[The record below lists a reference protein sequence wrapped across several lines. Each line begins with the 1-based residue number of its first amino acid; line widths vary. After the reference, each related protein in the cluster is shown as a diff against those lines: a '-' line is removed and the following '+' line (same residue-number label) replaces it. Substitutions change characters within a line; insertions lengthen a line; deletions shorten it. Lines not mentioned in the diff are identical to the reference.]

1 MGLFSP
7 NQSKLKQIE
16 LQNIIF
22 GTEEKKLMVSQE
34 FLDDMTK
41 AYVTKRMKNVNK
53 MSEFIV
59 ATKSPKKFFM
69 AYDSLIKDIDELI
82 NLEKY
87 YTFKKPVPT
96 EFKKEINDKISRYT
110 ENMIN
115 RAWKNANKQNKFQV
129 DGKRDPVLYGPFLDE
144 MLEFQDR
151 YSPLQLDLIDGF
163 YQSVYDDSFLNP
175 KVVEEEVPE
184 EEIAEEAAAAA
195 AAENAEG
202 GENQAADAGFSIDI
216 GGDND
221 DGFVEEQFVT
231 MNE

>member
-7 NQSKLKQIE
+7 NQNKLKQIE

-22 GTEEKKLMVSQE
+22 GTEEKKLMVSPE
-34 FLDDMTK
+34 FLDEMTK

-59 ATKSPKKFFM
+59 ATKSPRKFFT

-96 EFKKEINDKISRYT
+96 EFKREINDKIPRYT

-115 RAWKNANKQNKFQV
+115 RAWKDANKQNKFQP
-129 DGKRDPVLYGPFLDE
+129 DGKREPVLYGPFLDE
-144 MLEFQDR
+144 MLEFRDR
-151 YSPLQLDLIDGF
+151 YSPLQLDLIDNF

-175 KVVEEEVPE
+175 KVVEEVPE
-184 EEIAEEAAAAA
+184 EENE
-195 AAENAEG
+195 AAENAEVA
-202 GENQAADAGFSIDI
+202 EAAADTPAEDDG
-216 GGDND
+216 

-231 MNE
+231 LNE

>member
-34 FLDDMTK
+34 FLDEMTK
-41 AYVTKRMKNVNK
+41 AYVTKRMRNVNK
-53 MSEFIV
+53 MSEYIV
-59 ATKSPKKFFM
+59 ATKSPRKFFT

-82 NLEKY
+82 GLEKY

-96 EFKKEINDKISRYT
+96 EFKKEINDKIPRYT

-115 RAWKNANKQNKFQV
+115 RAWKNANKQNKFQA

-151 YSPLQLDLIDGF
+151 YSSLQLDLIDGF

-175 KVVEEEVPE
+175 KAEEVPE
-184 EEIAEEAAAAA
+184 EETAEATAE
-195 AAENAEG
+195 AAENTEG
-202 GENQAADAGFSIDI
+202 GENEAAPEGFSIDI
-216 GGDND
+216 GGDD
-221 DGFVEEQFVT
+221 DEFVEEQFVT

>member
-7 NQSKLKQIE
+7 NQNKLKQIE

-22 GTEEKKLMVSQE
+22 GTEEKKLMVSTE
-34 FLDDMTK
+34 FLDEMTK
-41 AYVTKRMKNVNK
+41 AYVTKRMKNINK

-59 ATKSPKKFFM
+59 ATKSPRKFFT

-96 EFKKEINDKISRYT
+96 EFKKEINDKVPRYT

-115 RAWKNANKQNKFQV
+115 RAWKDTNKQNKFQP
-129 DGKRDPVLYGPFLDE
+129 DGKRDPALYGPFLDE
-144 MLEFQDR
+144 MLEYRDR
-151 YSPLQLDLIDGF
+151 YSPIMLDLIDSF

-175 KVVEEEVPE
+175 KVVEEVPE
-184 EEIAEEAAAAA
+184 EETG
-195 AAENAEG
+195 AAENTEG
-202 GENQAADAGFSIDI
+202 GEAAEGAAPAE
-216 GGDND
+216 DNG

-231 MNE
+231 LNE

>member
-7 NQSKLKQIE
+7 NQNKLKQIE

-22 GTEEKKLMVSQE
+22 GTEEKKLMVSPE
-34 FLDDMTK
+34 FLDEMTK

-59 ATKSPKKFFM
+59 ATKSPRKFFT

-96 EFKKEINDKISRYT
+96 EFKREINDKIARYT

-115 RAWKNANKQNKFQV
+115 RAWKDANKQNKFQP
-129 DGKRDPVLYGPFLDE
+129 DGKREPVLYGPFLDE
-144 MLEFQDR
+144 MLEFRDR
-151 YSPLQLDLIDGF
+151 YSPLQLDLIDSF

-175 KVVEEEVPE
+175 KVVEEVPE
-184 EEIAEEAAAAA
+184 EENE
-195 AAENAEG
+195 AAENAEVA
-202 GENQAADAGFSIDI
+202 EAAADTPAEDDG
-216 GGDND
+216 

-231 MNE
+231 LNE

>member
-7 NQSKLKQIE
+7 NQAKLKQIE

-41 AYVTKRMKNVNK
+41 AYVTKRMKNINK

-59 ATKSPKKFFM
+59 ATKSPRKFFT
-69 AYDSLIKDIDELI
+69 AYDALIKDIDELI
-82 NLEKY
+82 VLEKY
-87 YTFKKPVPT
+87 HTFKKPVPT
-96 EFKKEINDKISRYT
+96 EFKMEIDSKMPRYT

-115 RAWKNANKQNKFQV
+115 RAWKDANKQNKFQQ
-129 DGKRDPVLYGPFLDE
+129 GEKREPSLYAPYLNE
-144 MLEFQDR
+144 MLEYQDR
-151 YSPLQLDLIDGF
+151 YSPIVLDLIDGF
-163 YQSVYDDSFLNP
+163 YQTVYDDSFLNP

-184 EEIAEEAAAAA
+184 ELTEEAA

-202 GENQAADAGFSIDI
+202 GAETAEAAPAEDDGDGFIEEQFITI
-216 GGDND
+216 GGDI
-221 DGFVEEQFVT
+221 
-231 MNE
+231 

>member
-7 NQSKLKQIE
+7 NQNKLKQIE

-22 GTEEKKLMVSQE
+22 GTEEKKLMVSPE
-34 FLDDMTK
+34 FLDEMTK

-59 ATKSPKKFFM
+59 ATKSPRKFFT

-96 EFKKEINDKISRYT
+96 EFKREINDKIPRYT

-115 RAWKNANKQNKFQV
+115 RAWKDANKQNKFQP

-144 MLEFQDR
+144 MLEFRDR
-151 YSPLQLDLIDGF
+151 YSSLQLDLIDNF

-175 KVVEEEVPE
+175 KVVEEVPE
-184 EEIAEEAAAAA
+184 EENE
-195 AAENAEG
+195 AAENAEVA
-202 GENQAADAGFSIDI
+202 EAAADTPAEDDG
-216 GGDND
+216 

-231 MNE
+231 LNE

>member
-7 NQSKLKQIE
+7 NQAKLKQIE

-34 FLDDMTK
+34 FLDEMTK

-59 ATKSPKKFFM
+59 ATKSPRKFFT
-69 AYDSLIKDIDELI
+69 AYDTLIKDIDELI

-96 EFKKEINDKISRYT
+96 EFKREIDDKLPRYT

-115 RAWKNANKQNKFQV
+115 RAWKDANKQNKFRP
-129 DGKRDPVLYGPFLDE
+129 DEKRDPTLYAPYLDE
-144 MLEFQDR
+144 ILEYRDR
-151 YSPLQLDLIDGF
+151 YSTSLLGLIDGF

-175 KVVEEEVPE
+175 KVEEEVPE
-184 EEIAEEAAAAA
+184 EELTEEAAAVENTEEEAAEA
-195 AAENAEG
+195 AAE
-202 GENQAADAGFSIDI
+202 
-216 GGDND
+216 D
-221 DGFVEEQFVT
+221 DGDGFMEEQFIT
-231 MNE
+231 ISGDDII

>member
-7 NQSKLKQIE
+7 NQAKLKQIE

-41 AYVTKRMKNVNK
+41 AYVTKRMKNINK

-59 ATKSPKKFFM
+59 ATKSPRKFFT
-69 AYDSLIKDIDELI
+69 AYDALVKDIDELI

-96 EFKKEINDKISRYT
+96 EFKNEIDSKMPRYT

-115 RAWKNANKQNKFQV
+115 RAWKDANKQNKYQQ
-129 DGKRDPVLYGPFLDE
+129 GEKREPIRYAPYLDE
-144 MLEFQDR
+144 MLEYQDR
-151 YSPLQLDLIDGF
+151 YSPIVLDLIDGF
-163 YQSVYDDSFLNP
+163 YQTVYDDSFLNP
-175 KVVEEEVPE
+175 KVVEEEIPE
-184 EEIAEEAAAAA
+184 ELAEEAA

-202 GENQAADAGFSIDI
+202 GETAEAAAPAEDDG
-216 GGDND
+216 

-231 MNE
+231 IGEE

>member
-34 FLDDMTK
+34 FLDEMTK
-41 AYVTKRMKNVNK
+41 AYVTKRMRNVNK
-53 MSEFIV
+53 MSEYIV
-59 ATKSPKKFFM
+59 ATKSPRKFFT

-82 NLEKY
+82 GLEKY

-96 EFKKEINDKISRYT
+96 EFKKEINDKIPRYT

-115 RAWKNANKQNKFQV
+115 RAWKNANKQNKFQQ
-129 DGKRDPVLYGPFLDE
+129 GEKREPSQYAPYLDE

-151 YSPLQLDLIDGF
+151 YSDVVLDLIDGF

-175 KVVEEEVPE
+175 KVAEVPE
-184 EEIAEEAAAAA
+184 EEAAETAEEAAAAA
-195 AAENAEG
+195 ENTEG
-202 GENQAADAGFSIDI
+202 GENGTAASEFSIDI
-216 GGDND
+216 GD
-221 DGFVEEQFVT
+221 DDDDFVEEQFIT

>member
-7 NQSKLKQIE
+7 NQAKLKQIE

-41 AYVTKRMKNVNK
+41 AYVTKRMKNINK

-59 ATKSPKKFFM
+59 ATKSPRKFFT
-69 AYDSLIKDIDELI
+69 AYDALIKDIDELI
-82 NLEKY
+82 VLEKY
-87 YTFKKPVPT
+87 HTFKKPVPT
-96 EFKKEINDKISRYT
+96 EFKMEIDSKMPRYT

-115 RAWKNANKQNKFQV
+115 RAWKDANKQNKFQQ
-129 DGKRDPVLYGPFLDE
+129 GEKREPSLYAPYLNE
-144 MLEFQDR
+144 MLEYQDR
-151 YSPLQLDLIDGF
+151 YSPIVLDLIDGF
-163 YQSVYDDSFLNP
+163 YQTVYDDSFLNP

-184 EEIAEEAAAAA
+184 ELTEEAA

-202 GENQAADAGFSIDI
+202 EEVAAEAAPAEDDGDGFIEEQFITI
-216 GGDND
+216 GGDI
-221 DGFVEEQFVT
+221 
-231 MNE
+231 

>member
-59 ATKSPKKFFM
+59 ATKSPKKFFT
-69 AYDSLIKDIDELI
+69 AYDALTKDIDELI

-96 EFKKEINDKISRYT
+96 EFKREIDDKLPRYT

-115 RAWKNANKQNKFQV
+115 RAWKEANKQNKFQQG
-129 DGKRDPVLYGPFLDE
+129 DKREPSLYGPYLNE

-151 YSPLQLDLIDGF
+151 YSPIVLDLIDGF

-175 KVVEEEVPE
+175 KVEEEVPE
-184 EEIAEEAAAAA
+184 EELTEEA
-195 AAENAEG
+195 AAENAED
-202 GENQAADAGFSIDI
+202 GEMAEDAVSSE
-216 GGDND
+216 DNG
-221 DGFVEEQFVT
+221 DGFVEEQFIT
-231 MNE
+231 LGEE

>member
-7 NQSKLKQIE
+7 NQNKLKQIE

-22 GTEEKKLMVSQE
+22 GTEEKKLMVSPE
-34 FLDDMTK
+34 FLDEMTK

-59 ATKSPKKFFM
+59 ATKSPRKFFT

-96 EFKKEINDKISRYT
+96 EFKREINDKIPRYT

-115 RAWKNANKQNKFQV
+115 RAWKDANKQNKFQP

-144 MLEFQDR
+144 MLEFRDR
-151 YSPLQLDLIDGF
+151 YSPLQLDLIDNF

-175 KVVEEEVPE
+175 KVVEEVPE
-184 EEIAEEAAAAA
+184 EENE
-195 AAENAEG
+195 AAENAEVA
-202 GENQAADAGFSIDI
+202 EATADTPAEDDG
-216 GGDND
+216 

-231 MNE
+231 LNE

>member
-7 NQSKLKQIE
+7 NQNKLKQIE

-22 GTEEKKLMVSQE
+22 GTEEKKLMVSPE
-34 FLDDMTK
+34 FLDEMTK

-59 ATKSPKKFFM
+59 ATKSPRKFFT

-96 EFKKEINDKISRYT
+96 EFKREINDKIPRYT

-115 RAWKNANKQNKFQV
+115 RAWKDANKQNKFQP

-144 MLEFQDR
+144 MLEFRDR
-151 YSPLQLDLIDGF
+151 YSPLQLDLIDNF
-163 YQSVYDDSFLNP
+163 HQSVYDDSFLNP
-175 KVVEEEVPE
+175 KVVEEVPE
-184 EEIAEEAAAAA
+184 EENE
-195 AAENAEG
+195 AAENAEVA
-202 GENQAADAGFSIDI
+202 EATADTPAEDDG
-216 GGDND
+216 

-231 MNE
+231 LNE

>member
-7 NQSKLKQIE
+7 NQNKLKQIE

-22 GTEEKKLMVSQE
+22 GTEEKKLMVSPE
-34 FLDDMTK
+34 FLDEMTK

-59 ATKSPKKFFM
+59 ATKSPRKFFT

-96 EFKKEINDKISRYT
+96 EFKREINDKIARYT

-115 RAWKNANKQNKFQV
+115 RAWKDANKQNKFQP
-129 DGKRDPVLYGPFLDE
+129 DGKREPVLYGPFLDE
-144 MLEFQDR
+144 MLEFRDR
-151 YSPLQLDLIDGF
+151 YSPLQLDLIDSF

-175 KVVEEEVPE
+175 KVVEEVPE
-184 EEIAEEAAAAA
+184 EENE
-195 AAENAEG
+195 AAENAEVA
-202 GENQAADAGFSIDI
+202 EAAADTPAED
-216 GGDND
+216 DD

-231 MNE
+231 LNE

>member
-7 NQSKLKQIE
+7 NQNKLKQIE

-22 GTEEKKLMVSQE
+22 GTEEKKLMVSQQ

-41 AYVTKRMKNVNK
+41 AYVTKRMKNINK
-53 MSEFIV
+53 MTEFIV
-59 ATKSPKKFFM
+59 ATKSPRKFFT

-96 EFKKEINDKISRYT
+96 EFKKEINDKIPRYT

-115 RAWKNANKQNKFQV
+115 RAWKDANKQNKFQQ
-129 DGKRDPVLYGPFLDE
+129 GEKREPSQYAPYIDE
-144 MLEFQDR
+144 MLEYR
-151 YSPLQLDLIDGF
+151 EKYSDIVLELIDGF

-175 KVVEEEVPE
+175 KEIIPEEELSENSEAAAETAESAEESNIPQNDEDSFVEEEFMTITE
-184 EEIAEEAAAAA
+184 
-195 AAENAEG
+195 
-202 GENQAADAGFSIDI
+202 
-216 GGDND
+216 
-221 DGFVEEQFVT
+221 
-231 MNE
+231 

>member
-41 AYVTKRMKNVNK
+41 AYVTKRMKNINK

-59 ATKSPKKFFM
+59 ATKSPKKFFT
-69 AYDSLIKDIDELI
+69 AYDALTKDIDELI

-96 EFKKEINDKISRYT
+96 EFKREIDDKLPRYT

-115 RAWKNANKQNKFQV
+115 RAWKEANKQNKFQQG
-129 DGKRDPVLYGPFLDE
+129 DKREPSLYGPYLNE

-151 YSPLQLDLIDGF
+151 YSPIVLDLIDGF

-175 KVVEEEVPE
+175 KVEEEVPE
-184 EEIAEEAAAAA
+184 EELTEEA
-195 AAENAEG
+195 AAENAED
-202 GENQAADAGFSIDI
+202 GEMAEDAVSSE
-216 GGDND
+216 DNG
-221 DGFVEEQFVT
+221 DGFVEEQFIT
-231 MNE
+231 LGEE

>member
-7 NQSKLKQIE
+7 NQAKLKQIE

-41 AYVTKRMKNVNK
+41 AYVTKRMKNINK

-59 ATKSPKKFFM
+59 ATKSPRKFFT
-69 AYDSLIKDIDELI
+69 AYDALIKDIDELI
-82 NLEKY
+82 VLEKY
-87 YTFKKPVPT
+87 HTFKKPVPT
-96 EFKKEINDKISRYT
+96 EFKMEIDSKMPRYT

-115 RAWKNANKQNKFQV
+115 RAWKDANKQNKFQQ
-129 DGKRDPVLYGPFLDE
+129 GEKREPIRYAPYLNE
-144 MLEFQDR
+144 MLEYQDR
-151 YSPLQLDLIDGF
+151 YSPIVLDLIDGF
-163 YQSVYDDSFLNP
+163 YQTVYDDSFLNP
-175 KVVEEEVPE
+175 KVVEEEIPE
-184 EEIAEEAAAAA
+184 ELTEEAA

-202 GENQAADAGFSIDI
+202 GEPAEAATPAADDG
-216 GGDND
+216 

-231 MNE
+231 IGEE

>member
-7 NQSKLKQIE
+7 NQNKLKQIE

-22 GTEEKKLMVSQE
+22 GTEEKKLMVSPE
-34 FLDDMTK
+34 FLDEMTK

-59 ATKSPKKFFM
+59 ATKSPRKFFT

-96 EFKKEINDKISRYT
+96 EFKREINDKIARYT

-115 RAWKNANKQNKFQV
+115 RAWKDANKQNKFQP
-129 DGKRDPVLYGPFLDE
+129 DGKREPVLYGPFLDE
-144 MLEFQDR
+144 MLEFRDR
-151 YSPLQLDLIDGF
+151 YSPLQLDLIDNF

-175 KVVEEEVPE
+175 KVVEEVPE
-184 EEIAEEAAAAA
+184 EENE
-195 AAENAEG
+195 AAENAEVA
-202 GENQAADAGFSIDI
+202 EAAADTPAEDDG
-216 GGDND
+216 

-231 MNE
+231 LNE

>member
-41 AYVTKRMKNVNK
+41 AYVTKRMKNINK

-59 ATKSPKKFFM
+59 ATKSPKKFFT
-69 AYDSLIKDIDELI
+69 AYDALTKDIDELI

-96 EFKKEINDKISRYT
+96 EFKKEIDDKLPRYT

-115 RAWKNANKQNKFQV
+115 RAWKEANKQNKFQQG
-129 DGKRDPVLYGPFLDE
+129 DKREPSLYGPYLNE

-151 YSPLQLDLIDGF
+151 YSPIVLDLIDGF

-175 KVVEEEVPE
+175 KVEEEVPE
-184 EEIAEEAAAAA
+184 EELTEEA
-195 AAENAEG
+195 AAENAED
-202 GENQAADAGFSIDI
+202 GEMAEDAVSVE
-216 GGDND
+216 DNG
-221 DGFVEEQFVT
+221 DGFVEEQFIT
-231 MNE
+231 LGEE

>member
-7 NQSKLKQIE
+7 NQNKLKQIE

-22 GTEEKKLMVSQE
+22 GTEEKKLMVSPE
-34 FLDDMTK
+34 FLDEMTK

-59 ATKSPKKFFM
+59 ATKSPRKFFT

-96 EFKKEINDKISRYT
+96 EFKREINDKIARYT

-115 RAWKNANKQNKFQV
+115 RAWKDANKQNKFQP
-129 DGKRDPVLYGPFLDE
+129 DGKREPVLYGPFLDE
-144 MLEFQDR
+144 MLEFRDR
-151 YSPLQLDLIDGF
+151 YSPLQLDLVDNF

-175 KVVEEEVPE
+175 KVVEEVPE
-184 EEIAEEAAAAA
+184 EENE
-195 AAENAEG
+195 AAENAEVA
-202 GENQAADAGFSIDI
+202 EAAADTPAEDDG
-216 GGDND
+216 

-231 MNE
+231 LNE

>member
-7 NQSKLKQIE
+7 SQNKLKQIE

-22 GTEEKKLMVSQE
+22 GTEEKKLMVSPE
-34 FLDDMTK
+34 FLDEMTK

-59 ATKSPKKFFM
+59 ATKSPRKFFT

-96 EFKKEINDKISRYT
+96 EFKREINDKIPRYT

-115 RAWKNANKQNKFQV
+115 RAWKDANKQNKFQP
-129 DGKRDPVLYGPFLDE
+129 DGKREPVLYGPFLDE
-144 MLEFQDR
+144 MLEFRDR
-151 YSPLQLDLIDGF
+151 YSPLQLDLIDSF

-175 KVVEEEVPE
+175 KVVEEVPE
-184 EEIAEEAAAAA
+184 EENE
-195 AAENAEG
+195 AAENAEVA
-202 GENQAADAGFSIDI
+202 EAAADTPAEDDG
-216 GGDND
+216 

-231 MNE
+231 LNE